1 MGTVVRGESSNTQ
14 GVVMKKWDFNAEITT
29 GVGATVVRG
38 WQNNAGFLNDNLQR
52 IANNEYY
59 QNFSY
64 SLSSKVPYEE
74 WNEPVSNLSHTAGFA
89 KFADYQLESI
99 ESDPGQA
106 ITRPDDSNIEIIVD
120 IIGEAD
126 LHCTYDFDFVSEG
139 TQTINGQLAS
149 NEIFFENKIL
159 TDYFQSIGN
168 RVLSIDDISG
178 QFNSNERAE
187 PFEPVARY
195 DSNYIFN
202 KVFTF
207 ARDNVYTDERQF
219 SIVNVL
225 QSANTG
231 YTNEYATI
239 ETYPRLGFYDYAAV
253 NGGWDLTFNPVK
265 FDIIH
270 I

>member
-1 MGTVVRGESSNTQ
+1 KIIGGSSDAHGVASSITSYENYYNLDSSSKVIKGWDNDSGE
-14 GVVMKKWDFNAEITT
+14 
-29 GVGATVVRG
+29 
-38 WQNNAGFLNDNLQR
+38 LNFELQR
-52 IANNEYY
+52 MPDNFYY

-168 RVLSIDDISG
+168 RVLSIDD
-178 QFNSNERAE
+178 
-187 PFEPVARY
+187 
-195 DSNYIFN
+195 
-202 KVFTF
+202 
-207 ARDNVYTDERQF
+207 
-219 SIVNVL
+219 
-225 QSANTG
+225 
-231 YTNEYATI
+231 
-239 ETYPRLGFYDYAAV
+239 
-253 NGGWDLTFNPVK
+253 
-265 FDIIH
+265 
-270 I
+270 